1 MPVLKLASFFTKF
14 FPSKRVRCIEV
25 ERRRQLLKCREQL
38 KNRKMSKTPRVDF
51 SAEPIVLP
59 MPQNMIKGK
68 LRGKHMIGSFQLK
81 VERDPLTERLEITAT
96 LPSPRLPPE
105 TVPSPQEEQ
114 LYELYVCNSQ
124 GQLLARMPF
133 LESDYRRAAHQAI
146 DSMSS
151 SPSFLKF
158 PRINP
163 NCIPF

>member
-38 KNRKMSKTPRVDF
+38 NNRKMSKTPRVDF
-51 SAEPIVLP
+51 RAEPIVLP

-68 LRGKHMIGSFQLK
+68 LRGKQVIGSFQLK

-105 TVPSPQEEQ
+105 TDPSPQEEQ
-114 LYELYVCNSQ
+114 LYEI
-124 GQLLARMPF
+124 F
-133 LESDYRRAAHQAI
+133 I
-146 DSMSS
+146 
-151 SPSFLKF
+151 
-158 PRINP
+158 
-163 NCIPF
+163 